1 MRLALLAQFLHIL
14 HQLIGQIV
22 VEPIQEILLL
32 ANLDLDDHLGPVVE
46 LGSHIHRSGE
56 QIILLIGH
64 AVGLA
69 SFHNLSVRYIQLQN
83 VPNKCCRHL
92 RQTKNLLGHDI
103 QGRRY
108 MRVSFLHPCSFSI
121 KNRGKVPL
129 LLSFEKNLGNRKHLI
144 LSHFLKLVE
153 VLHQPHRRIAR

>member
-1 MRLALLAQFLHIL
+1 MCLALLAQFLHIF

-22 VEPIQEILLL
+22 MEPIQEILLL
-32 ANLDLDDHLGPVVE
+32 ANLDLDDHLGPVME
-46 LGSHIHRSGE
+46 LSSHIHSSGE
-56 QIILLIGH
+56 QVILLIGH

-69 SFHNLSVRYIQLQN
+69 SLHNLSIRYIQLQN
-83 VPNKCCRHL
+83 VPNKCGRHL

-108 MRVSFLHPCSFSI
+108 MRVSLLHPCSFSI

-129 LLSFEKNLGNRKHLI
+129 LLSFEKNLGK
-144 LSHFLKLVE
+144 
-153 VLHQPHRRIAR
+153 

>member
-1 MRLALLAQFLHIL
+1 MCLALLAQFLHIF

-22 VEPIQEILLL
+22 MEPIQEILLL
-32 ANLDLDDHLGPVVE
+32 ANLDLDDHLGPVME
-46 LGSHIHRSGE
+46 LGSHIHRSRE
-56 QIILLIGH
+56 QVILLIGH

-83 VPNKCCRHL
+83 ISNKCCRHL
-92 RQTKNLLGHDI
+92 RQTKNLLGHDV

-108 MRVSFLHPCSFSI
+108 MRMSFLHPCSFPI

-129 LLSFEKNLGNRKHLI
+129 LLLFEKNLGN
-144 LSHFLKLVE
+144 S
-153 VLHQPHRRIAR
+153 